1 VILQRYILREL
12 IGSFLFAFC
21 AILAVCLI
29 GTMFQVVRA
38 FPGLG
43 LDLVAKAMPLTVG
56 SLATWVILVGACT
69 SSTLVYARLAAENE
83 ITAMR
88 ACGIHAWRIVA
99 PAVLLGLLLV
109 GAAYPL
115 NEFVVPTARHKKR
128 LSFREATLY
137 ALKYPPAGSQDFK
150 VGLMRITYMDYL
162 DGRMVGPTVSK
173 YALARKSQEHKLVM
187 ECFAPSGSIVVQD
200 NQLRIVMTR
209 PYGREMNEKGQMEEF
224 SAGNDVT
231 IDIPPEEIDNLP
243 RQLPDKPSQ
252 ELWELYFKSID
263 QELRGQILLILH
275 TRYSASLAP
284 LLLVLVSMPIGI
296 LVQRGSR
303 LAGLGAALPPLLLYF
318 VLYFVF
324 QGLGDKNRVSP
335 LLAAYAPDLFLGALS
350 SVLLWRI
357 AQR

>member
-1 VILQRYILREL
+1 MILQRYILREL
-12 IGSFLFAFC
+12 IGSFLFAFF
-21 AILAVCLI
+21 AVLAVCLI

-43 LDLVAKAMPLTVG
+43 LDLVAKALPLTVG
-56 SLATWVILVGACT
+56 SIATWVILVGAAT

-109 GAAYPL
+109 GFAYPL
-115 NEFVVPTARHKKR
+115 NEIVVPNARHRKR

-137 ALKYPPAGSQDFK
+137 ALRYPPAGSQDFK
-150 VGLMRITYMDYL
+150 IGLMRITYTDFR
-162 DGRMVGPTVSK
+162 DGSMVGPTVSR
-173 YALARKSQEHKLVM
+173 YAMSKKTQEHKLVM
-187 ECFAPSGSIVVQD
+187 ECFAPSGSIVVQN
-200 NQLRIVMTR
+200 NQLRIVMTK
-209 PYGREMNEKGQMEEF
+209 PFGWEMNEKGQQEQF

-231 IDIPPEEIDNLP
+231 IDIPPEEIDNAP
-243 RQLPDKPSQ
+243 RQLVDQPAE
-252 ELWELYFKSID
+252 ELWRRLFAAKDRSV
-263 QELRGQILLILH
+263 RNPILLILH
-275 TRYSASLAP
+275 TRYAASLAP
-284 LLLVLVSMPIGI
+284 MLLVLVAMPIGI

-335 LLAAYAPDLFLGALS
+335 ILAAYAPDLFLGALS

>member
-1 VILQRYILREL
+1 
-12 IGSFLFAFC
+12 
-21 AILAVCLI
+21 
-29 GTMFQVVRA
+29 MFQVVRA

-43 LDLVAKAMPLTVG
+43 LDLVAKALPLTVG
-56 SLATWVILVGACT
+56 SIATWVILVGACT
-69 SSTLVYARLAAENE
+69 SSTLVYARLSAENE

-115 NEFVVPTARHKKR
+115 NEAVVPTMRHKKR
-128 LSFREATLY
+128 LSFREAIVYQLQH
-137 ALKYPPAGSQDFK
+137 PPAGSQDFK
-150 VGLMRITYMDYL
+150 IGLMRITYMDYR

-173 YALARKSQEHKLVM
+173 YGVAKKTQEHKLMM
-187 ECFAPSGSIVVQD
+187 EAFAPSGAIVVQD
-200 NQLRIVMTR
+200 NQLSIVMTR
-209 PYGREMNEKGQMEEF
+209 PYGWEMNEKGQQELF
-224 SAGNDVT
+224 SAGNDVKF
-231 IDIPPEEIDNLP
+231 DIPPEEMNVP
-243 RQLPDKPSQ
+243 RQLPDKPAD
-252 ELWELYFKSID
+252 ELWELYFKSKD
-263 QELRGQILLILH
+263 QALRNQILLILH
-275 TRYSASLAP
+275 TRYASSLAP
-284 LLLVLVSMPIGI
+284 LLLVLVAMPIGI

-324 QGLGDKNRVSP
+324 QGLGDKSRVHP
-335 LLAAYAPDLFLGALS
+335 LVAAYAPDLFLGALS